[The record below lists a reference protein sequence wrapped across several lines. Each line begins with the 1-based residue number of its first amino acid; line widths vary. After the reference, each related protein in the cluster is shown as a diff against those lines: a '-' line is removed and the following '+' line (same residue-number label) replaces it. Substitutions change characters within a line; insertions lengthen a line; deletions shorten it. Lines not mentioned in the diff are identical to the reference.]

1 MLDLKNISKTFN
13 PGTVNEKVALENVNL
28 HLDDGGFATI
38 VGSNGAGKSTL
49 FNAIAGEFIADTG
62 TITLDGRVLFDS
74 EKHINL
80 TPQQQRVALAR
91 ILASEPQAILL
102 DEPFSALDSYLK
114 WELELGELLGAFDGP
129 ILWVSHELGG
139 SGTPFRILRIIPD
152 AGHAI
157 LLLQPEGAAEGSPV
171 LHAECDAAGTY
182 AAGQALPVSFR
193 EEKLLFF

>member
-1 MLDLKNISKTFN
+1 MTLKC
-13 PGTVNEKVALENVNL
+13 
-28 HLDDGGFATI
+28 
-38 VGSNGAGKSTL
+38 
-49 FNAIAGEFIADTG
+49 IAGIEKPDRG

-114 WELELGELLGAFDGP
+114 WELELELGELLGAFDRP

-171 LHAECDAAGTY
+171 LRAECDAAGTY
-182 AAGQALPVSFR
+182 AAGQTLPVSFR